1 MNCVLVFHF
10 DKLVALSPVVIVFSE
25 LFALD

>member
-10 DKLVALSPVVIVFSE
+10 DKLVALSSVVVVFSE
-25 LFALD
+25 LFASD